1 MTIHKKFTR
10 DLQTQALFIMLNHN
24 NVPNNKEQPIMS
36 CAFFH
41 LVSRLTIAPF
51 FLPFHLTII
60 ISIYKIKL
68 NSTAFQHKNS
78 FC

>member
-1 MTIHKKFTR
+1 MS
-10 DLQTQALFIMLNHN
+10 NHN

-36 CAFFH
+36 RAVFYFIFILSLGWLLPAFF
-41 LVSRLTIAPF
+41 I
-51 FLPFHLTII
+51 PFHLTII
-60 ISIYKIKL
+60 ISIHKLKL

>member
-1 MTIHKKFTR
+1 
-10 DLQTQALFIMLNHN
+10 MLNLN

-36 CAFFH
+36 RAVFFF
-41 LVSRLTIAPF
+41 LILSLGWLLPAF

-60 ISIYKIKL
+60 ISIHKLKL